1 MYSPKKIIDDC
12 KYIVN
17 EKVDIWAVGCI
28 LFKIL
33 FKSQPFQDD
42 KKLIFFT
49 GDYYMPKEEE
59 KYSEK
64 IFDFIRI
71 ILTPNQQNKLN
82 VELILKYINNWNQIN
97 KINLSEEVLKLKK
110 DKLKF

>member
-17 EKVDIWAVGCI
+17 EKVDIWVVECI
-28 LFKIL
+28 LFTIL

-71 ILTPNQQNKLN
+71 ILIP
-82 VELILKYINNWNQIN
+82 
-97 KINLSEEVLKLKK
+97 KISFKIY
-110 DKLKF
+110 